1 VLFGAVAQRTNFCT
15 MGAVSDMVN
24 LGDTRRWR
32 AWLLAMA
39 TAVILSQWLS
49 RSGVVDLDRSMYLT
63 ANLSL
68 GGHILG
74 GLLMGVGMVLAGGC
88 PSRTLVRA
96 GTGDLKALFTL
107 IVIGIVGYAA
117 IGGVLG
123 VPRATFD
130 AWTQIPL
137 GRFGMPTQ
145 SLGDIIAVLTAWP
158 QWLARA
164 GVTALVAGAVLVYCF
179 ADAGFRASSR
189 DIAAGLG
196 VGGAVA
202 LGWAVTGLAFDEL
215 ATTPMTPQSL
225 SYVRPAGDAL
235 EWIERAT
242 AYGWP
247 GFGPSTVFGALLG
260 AGLAGWSHGQIRLA
274 TFRAPGDTLMM
285 MAGAALMGLG
295 GVMALGCTVGQGVT
309 GASTLAL
316 GAFITFAANVA
327 GARLGFK
334 LLERLI

>member
-1 VLFGAVAQRTNFCT
+1 LLTSVGLMLAGCANNAPQDIFEPKGANSKKIDALQRPVFYI
-15 MGAVSDMVN
+15 A
-24 LGDTRRWR
+24 
-32 AWLLAMA
+32 
-39 TAVILSQWLS
+39 
-49 RSGVVDLDRSMYLT
+49 GVV
-63 ANLSL
+63 
-68 GGHILG
+68 G
-74 GLLMGVGMVLAGGC
+74 
-88 PSRTLVRA
+88 
-96 GTGDLKALFTL
+96 L

-202 LGWAVTGLAFDEL
+202 LGWAVTGLAFEVDLRSISEEHI
-215 ATTPMTPQSL
+215 A
-225 SYVRPAGDAL
+225 
-235 EWIERAT
+235 
-242 AYGWP
+242 
-247 GFGPSTVFGALLG
+247 
-260 AGLAGWSHGQIRLA
+260 
-274 TFRAPGDTLMM
+274 
-285 MAGAALMGLG
+285 
-295 GVMALGCTVGQGVT
+295 
-309 GASTLAL
+309 
-316 GAFITFAANVA
+316 
-327 GARLGFK
+327 
-334 LLERLI
+334 